1 MKHFCCYIYFLLLFF
16 PICRHVLWSYFGYI
30 DMLEYHITYSVCLLL
45 NNLLAFALREKIRG
59 YILVTKF
66 TAIKKWNFFK
76 MQGSVRASFDIINV
90 TLSITNIVCYV
101 IMEFYIFHLKTFE
114 DVNSKVFL
122 QWRWRNQQQMQ
133 QSKWNIE
140 WRSLSLIG
148 NLEIQKTQVAKKQDT
163 DTKIPASRA
172 RSGT

>member
-1 MKHFCCYIYFLLLFF
+1 
-16 PICRHVLWSYFGYI
+16 
-30 DMLEYHITYSVCLLL
+30 MLEYHITYSVCLLL
-45 NNLLAFALREKIRG
+45 NNLLAYALREKIRG

-101 IMEFYIFHLKTFE
+101 IMEFYIFHLKTIE

-122 QWRWRNQQQMQ
+122 Q
-133 QSKWNIE
+133 
-140 WRSLSLIG
+140 
-148 NLEIQKTQVAKKQDT
+148 
-163 DTKIPASRA
+163 
-172 RSGT
+172 